1 MKKLGK
7 LECYFGAA
15 ILAIQTVL
23 MLAEVIMRRIFG
35 NSIIWSE
42 ELVRYLFIWFIFV
55 GSAACIPLH
64 QHVTVDLLV
73 QVLPAKI
80 SRWVECFTTILWT
93 ILSGYVTCLTAQ
105 YTWSLFQ
112 LGNLS
117 TALHVPMWIVNLALP
132 VGFGLMTVRLLILLY
147 REYFSRRRPAD
158 DAPGDEI
165 EN

>member
-7 LECYFGAA
+7 IECYFGAV
-15 ILAIQTVL
+15 ILVIQTVL
-23 MLAEVIMRRIFG
+23 MLAEVIMRRVFG

-73 QVLPAKI
+73 QLLPVKV
-80 SRWVECFTTILWT
+80 SHWMECFTTILWT
-93 ILSGYVTCLTAQ
+93 ALSGYVTYLTAQ
-105 YTWSLFQ
+105 YTWSLFK

-117 TALHVPMWIVNLALP
+117 TALHVPMWIVNMALP
-132 VGFGLMTVRLLILLY
+132 VGFGLMTVRLMILLC
-147 REYFSRRRPAD
+147 REYVFPRCLAGGVPN
-158 DAPGDEI
+158 DEI

>member
-1 MKKLGK
+1 MKKFGK
-7 LECYFGAA
+7 IECYFGAV
-15 ILAIQTVL
+15 ILVIQTVL

-35 NSIIWSE
+35 SSIIWSE
-42 ELVRYLFIWFIFV
+42 ELVRYLFIWFICV

-73 QVLPAKI
+73 QVLPVKA
-80 SRWVECFTTILWT
+80 SHWMECFTTILWT
-93 ILSGYVTCLTAQ
+93 ALSGYVTYLTAQ
-105 YTWSLFQ
+105 YTWSLFK

-117 TALHVPMWIVNLALP
+117 TALHAPMWIVNLALP

-147 REYFSRRRPAD
+147 REYFPHQHLDNEAQI
-158 DAPGDEI
+158 DEI